1 MLRCRQSPGAS
12 TTPYRRMSGKCPG
25 VAHTTHIQFHL
36 HRKTLHRKVENVSQT
51 LLAGHTPPSLSC
63 EHTAQCATCYV
74 LNHLYRRVKP
84 IRYELTSLTI
94 RAVRPAS
101 VARAR
106 RLASRLELSGSTP
119 AAMLYVAAPR
129 ASSPPSSN
137 AVARGRDS
145 PAPRA
150 EPRADLSSALAQQ
163 RVACAVEGAVI
174 LLCRER
180 DGAGHAGTPQS
191 PRRC

>member
-106 RLASRLELSGSTP
+106 RLALSSRGP
-119 AAMLYVAAPR
+119 AAQPACSAGLL
-129 ASSPPSSN
+129 SPPSSN

-145 PAPRA
+145 LAPHA
-150 EPRADLSSALAQQ
+150 EPRADLSGALAQQ
-163 RVACAVEGAVI
+163 RVACAVEGPVI
-174 LLCRER
+174 LLCRDAR
-180 DGAGHAGTPQS
+180 GRR
-191 PRRC
+191 PRRHTAKPSTVLT